1 MTVKVGITRYCFENC
16 SYITSVQSDI
26 FVGKLGLRGLTNIA
40 TGEAMPCCAG
50 CQAGG
55 ASFAREGWQNSR
67 HSFAL
72 Q

>member
-1 MTVKVGITRYCFENC
+1 MHLDVPTLMAME
-16 SYITSVQSDI
+16 S
-26 FVGKLGLRGLTNIA
+26 FVYACAGVVTLPER
-40 TGEAMPCCAG
+40 CCAS
-50 CQAGG
+50 CEARG